1 MRVSV
6 NLNAQKPDTTTNA
19 VIYARYSSHGQ
30 TEQSIE
36 GQLAKGHEYAAAQG
50 YTVVHEYI
58 DRVMTGRNDNREA
71 FQKML
76 SDTGKHQF
84 QVIIVWKVDRFGRN
98 REEIAFNKH
107 TCKKNGVRV
116 EYVAESLPNSP
127 EAVILESV
135 LEGMAEYYSIQL
147 SQNIRR
153 GQLESAKKCQCVGGS
168 VPLGYTLDSDKH
180 FVIDPQ
186 TAPVVKKIF
195 DLYAEGAT
203 ISEITGQLNEQG
215 IRTIRKQ
222 LFTKNSLTKLLKNEK
237 YIGVYTYKDIV
248 RVEGGVP
255 AIVDKSTFDRVQEL
269 LKINRRAPSHT
280 WTKVEYLL
288 TDKLFCG
295 HCGSPMVGES
305 GFSHTGAK
313 YSYYGCIKRRREKA
327 CDKKPVRQD
336 WIEALVLD
344 ETVKLLHDDELM
356 EYIIDRTWEYYQVTD
371 KVQEEKAVLEA
382 QLAEVDKA
390 INNLVRAI
398 EAGIF
403 NAATKS
409 RMDELDAQKAA
420 LTASLADLELTSG
433 IRITRDH
440 IEYFLLR
447 LRDLD
452 VKDREC
458 QKRLVQ
464 TFVNAVF
471 IYDDGRVKI
480 TYNYSGQSSTITLNQ
495 IASAEKGKGFVCCL
509 PCSTLTAISGRKS
522 RHFLFFGENRTQI
535 YYQFQLLCATMEA
548 KTAEGERKMKK
559 LLAVCLTALVCWV
572 CAGYAEET
580 QVGDTVMFG
589 QYEQD
594 GNLDNGSEPI
604 AWQVL
609 DVQGGKALL
618 MSRYALDCL
627 PFHDEKTD
635 AAWNQSA
642 LNAWLQAD
650 FHAAFTDAEWAA
662 IAPVT
667 LADTAADGN
676 PEWQNTDA
684 EPAETHVFLLS
695 YAQVMQYLPEQ
706 EQRKVSGTEYA
717 RSRGAKFLGF
727 TTIGIGETDWWLRSP
742 GKESYDACFLDVRG
756 VVGTKC
762 VTEKLGVRPALW
774 MDLYADRNAFPYEQQ
789 VQAKQFAEQGDYAEA
804 TALLDTLGDYAGS
817 AALAKEYRYQQ
828 AQAEAA
834 SGNYD
839 AAIALYTEL
848 AGYADSDALC
858 RASRYEKAVAAQEAG
873 DYAGAMALFA
883 DAGQYADSMARLREC
898 CKQQGISIYYFSQ
911 DAVNAGVDTGY
922 AKQDTISGDDK
933 HFGWRLGRFFLT
945 GFTRVT
951 ADENQQPVFIKTL
964 GDSVTLWFDLEQD
977 IDALNGNAQ
986 LSLAAD
992 ANGYDQQFGIPKTN
1006 FGRGTLIVRH
1016 TDYQNAK
1023 NEPAVYTDYLLAK
1036 GTTGANTRI
1045 VLHEEGDYEVA
1056 LDYEVQDGELTH
1068 ITSKFGNY
1076 RIFLRFSIRNGNC
1089 MVYPFDLLT
1098 GAELQNTAVAEAGF
1112 SLDLARS
1119 RYLDI
1124 NVRRAVLVETAN
1136 GVIEDERFNR
1146 PAKDGDRY
1154 TQEGIYTIS
1163 VSNRYTGESTTK
1175 TIFVG
1180 SQELLE
1186 TYVRNGFSLERLK

>member
-1 MRVSV
+1 
-6 NLNAQKPDTTTNA
+6 
-19 VIYARYSSHGQ
+19 
-30 TEQSIE
+30 
-36 GQLAKGHEYAAAQG
+36 
-50 YTVVHEYI
+50 
-58 DRVMTGRNDNREA
+58 
-71 FQKML
+71 
-76 SDTGKHQF
+76 
-84 QVIIVWKVDRFGRN
+84 
-98 REEIAFNKH
+98 
-107 TCKKNGVRV
+107 
-116 EYVAESLPNSP
+116 
-127 EAVILESV
+127 
-135 LEGMAEYYSIQL
+135 
-147 SQNIRR
+147 
-153 GQLESAKKCQCVGGS
+153 
-168 VPLGYTLDSDKH
+168 
-180 FVIDPQ
+180 
-186 TAPVVKKIF
+186 
-195 DLYAEGAT
+195 
-203 ISEITGQLNEQG
+203 
-215 IRTIRKQ
+215 
-222 LFTKNSLTKLLKNEK
+222 
-237 YIGVYTYKDIV
+237 
-248 RVEGGVP
+248 
-255 AIVDKSTFDRVQEL
+255 
-269 LKINRRAPSHT
+269 
-280 WTKVEYLL
+280 
-288 TDKLFCG
+288 
-295 HCGSPMVGES
+295 
-305 GFSHTGAK
+305 
-313 YSYYGCIKRRREKA
+313 
-327 CDKKPVRQD
+327 
-336 WIEALVLD
+336 
-344 ETVKLLHDDELM
+344 
-356 EYIIDRTWEYYQVTD
+356 
-371 KVQEEKAVLEA
+371 
-382 QLAEVDKA
+382 
-390 INNLVRAI
+390 
-398 EAGIF
+398 
-403 NAATKS
+403 
-409 RMDELDAQKAA
+409 
-420 LTASLADLELTSG
+420 
-433 IRITRDH
+433 
-440 IEYFLLR
+440 
-447 LRDLD
+447 
-452 VKDREC
+452 
-458 QKRLVQ
+458 
-464 TFVNAVF
+464 
-471 IYDDGRVKI
+471 
-480 TYNYSGQSSTITLNQ
+480 
-495 IASAEKGKGFVCCL
+495 
-509 PCSTLTAISGRKS
+509 
-522 RHFLFFGENRTQI
+522 
-535 YYQFQLLCATMEA
+535 
-548 KTAEGERKMKK
+548 MKK

-572 CAGYAEET
+572 CAGHAEET
-580 QVGDTVMFG
+580 RVGDTVIFG

-684 EPAETHVFLLS
+684 EPAETRVFF
-695 YAQVMQYLPEQ
+695 AQLRAGDAVSSGAGAAES
-706 EQRKVSGTEYA
+706 QRHGICPVTGREVSGLHHYRHRRNGLVA
-717 RSRGAKFLGF
+717 ALAGQGKLRRVLSGCPRRGRN
-727 TTIGIGETDWWLRSP
+727 E
-742 GKESYDACFLDVRG
+742 VRDG
-756 VVGTKC
+756 
-762 VTEKLGVRPALW
+762 KLGVRPALW
-774 MDLYADRNAFPYEQQ
+774 MDLSADRSAFPYEQQ

-804 TALLDTLGDYAGS
+804 AALLDTLGDYAGS

-898 CKQQGISIYYFSQ
+898 CKQQGISIYYFSE

-1056 LDYEVQDGELTH
+1056 LDYEVQDSELTH

-1098 GAELQNTAVAEAGF
+1098 GAELQNTSVAEAGF

-1186 TYVRNGFSLERLK
+1186 TYVRNGFSLEHLK

>member
-1 MRVSV
+1 
-6 NLNAQKPDTTTNA
+6 
-19 VIYARYSSHGQ
+19 
-30 TEQSIE
+30 
-36 GQLAKGHEYAAAQG
+36 
-50 YTVVHEYI
+50 
-58 DRVMTGRNDNREA
+58 
-71 FQKML
+71 
-76 SDTGKHQF
+76 
-84 QVIIVWKVDRFGRN
+84 
-98 REEIAFNKH
+98 
-107 TCKKNGVRV
+107 
-116 EYVAESLPNSP
+116 
-127 EAVILESV
+127 
-135 LEGMAEYYSIQL
+135 
-147 SQNIRR
+147 
-153 GQLESAKKCQCVGGS
+153 
-168 VPLGYTLDSDKH
+168 
-180 FVIDPQ
+180 
-186 TAPVVKKIF
+186 
-195 DLYAEGAT
+195 
-203 ISEITGQLNEQG
+203 
-215 IRTIRKQ
+215 
-222 LFTKNSLTKLLKNEK
+222 
-237 YIGVYTYKDIV
+237 
-248 RVEGGVP
+248 
-255 AIVDKSTFDRVQEL
+255 
-269 LKINRRAPSHT
+269 
-280 WTKVEYLL
+280 
-288 TDKLFCG
+288 
-295 HCGSPMVGES
+295 
-305 GFSHTGAK
+305 
-313 YSYYGCIKRRREKA
+313 
-327 CDKKPVRQD
+327 
-336 WIEALVLD
+336 
-344 ETVKLLHDDELM
+344 
-356 EYIIDRTWEYYQVTD
+356 
-371 KVQEEKAVLEA
+371 
-382 QLAEVDKA
+382 
-390 INNLVRAI
+390 
-398 EAGIF
+398 
-403 NAATKS
+403 
-409 RMDELDAQKAA
+409 
-420 LTASLADLELTSG
+420 
-433 IRITRDH
+433 
-440 IEYFLLR
+440 
-447 LRDLD
+447 
-452 VKDREC
+452 
-458 QKRLVQ
+458 
-464 TFVNAVF
+464 
-471 IYDDGRVKI
+471 
-480 TYNYSGQSSTITLNQ
+480 
-495 IASAEKGKGFVCCL
+495 
-509 PCSTLTAISGRKS
+509 
-522 RHFLFFGENRTQI
+522 
-535 YYQFQLLCATMEA
+535 
-548 KTAEGERKMKK
+548 MKK

-572 CAGYAEET
+572 CAGHAEET
-580 QVGDTVMFG
+580 RVGDTVIFG

-756 VVGTKC
+756 AVGTKC
-762 VTEKLGVRPALW
+762 VTEKLGVRPAL
-774 MDLYADRNAFPYEQQ
+774 
-789 VQAKQFAEQGDYAEA
+789 
-804 TALLDTLGDYAGS
+804 
-817 AALAKEYRYQQ
+817 AKEYRYQR

-898 CKQQGISIYYFSQ
+898 CKQQGISIYYFSE

-1056 LDYEVQDGELTH
+1056 LDYEVQDSELTH

-1098 GAELQNTAVAEAGF
+1098 GAELQNTSVAEAGF

>member
-1 MRVSV
+1 
-6 NLNAQKPDTTTNA
+6 
-19 VIYARYSSHGQ
+19 
-30 TEQSIE
+30 
-36 GQLAKGHEYAAAQG
+36 
-50 YTVVHEYI
+50 
-58 DRVMTGRNDNREA
+58 
-71 FQKML
+71 
-76 SDTGKHQF
+76 
-84 QVIIVWKVDRFGRN
+84 
-98 REEIAFNKH
+98 
-107 TCKKNGVRV
+107 
-116 EYVAESLPNSP
+116 
-127 EAVILESV
+127 
-135 LEGMAEYYSIQL
+135 
-147 SQNIRR
+147 
-153 GQLESAKKCQCVGGS
+153 
-168 VPLGYTLDSDKH
+168 
-180 FVIDPQ
+180 
-186 TAPVVKKIF
+186 
-195 DLYAEGAT
+195 
-203 ISEITGQLNEQG
+203 
-215 IRTIRKQ
+215 
-222 LFTKNSLTKLLKNEK
+222 
-237 YIGVYTYKDIV
+237 
-248 RVEGGVP
+248 
-255 AIVDKSTFDRVQEL
+255 
-269 LKINRRAPSHT
+269 
-280 WTKVEYLL
+280 
-288 TDKLFCG
+288 
-295 HCGSPMVGES
+295 
-305 GFSHTGAK
+305 
-313 YSYYGCIKRRREKA
+313 
-327 CDKKPVRQD
+327 
-336 WIEALVLD
+336 
-344 ETVKLLHDDELM
+344 
-356 EYIIDRTWEYYQVTD
+356 
-371 KVQEEKAVLEA
+371 
-382 QLAEVDKA
+382 
-390 INNLVRAI
+390 
-398 EAGIF
+398 
-403 NAATKS
+403 
-409 RMDELDAQKAA
+409 
-420 LTASLADLELTSG
+420 
-433 IRITRDH
+433 
-440 IEYFLLR
+440 
-447 LRDLD
+447 
-452 VKDREC
+452 
-458 QKRLVQ
+458 
-464 TFVNAVF
+464 
-471 IYDDGRVKI
+471 
-480 TYNYSGQSSTITLNQ
+480 
-495 IASAEKGKGFVCCL
+495 
-509 PCSTLTAISGRKS
+509 
-522 RHFLFFGENRTQI
+522 
-535 YYQFQLLCATMEA
+535 
-548 KTAEGERKMKK
+548 MKK

-580 QVGDTVMFG
+580 RVGDTVMFG

-604 AWQVL
+604 AWLVL

-756 VVGTKC
+756 AVGTKC
-762 VTEKLGVRPALW
+762 VTEKLGVRP
-774 MDLYADRNAFPYEQQ
+774 
-789 VQAKQFAEQGDYAEA
+789 
-804 TALLDTLGDYAGS
+804 
-817 AALAKEYRYQQ
+817 ALAKEYRYQQ

-898 CKQQGISIYYFSQ
+898 CKQQGISIYYFSE

-922 AKQDTISGDDK
+922 AKQNTISGDDK

-1098 GAELQNTAVAEAGF
+1098 GAELQNTSVAEAGF